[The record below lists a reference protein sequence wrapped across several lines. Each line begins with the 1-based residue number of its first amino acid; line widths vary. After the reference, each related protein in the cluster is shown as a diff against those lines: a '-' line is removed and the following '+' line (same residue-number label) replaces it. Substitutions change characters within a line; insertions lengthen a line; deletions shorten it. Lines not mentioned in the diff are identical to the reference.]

1 MSVQLRIVFS
11 RLRLTASLICFT
23 LLLGQGVMGQVISS
37 SPDKLWQSLDSNKIS
52 VGVGQ
57 LSSLTSLP
65 QAFRAFRLDRAK
77 LTTLLNSS
85 SHPTL
90 SANNGC
96 KGVILTLPKP
106 NSDNIWLRFC
116 VGESS
121 IMEPELAAENPGI
134 KTYEG
139 QGLDDPSMTVVLDW
153 TPKGFHAMVLNANE
167 TFFIDPLPLHKG
179 DLSTYMGYFGS
190 DAQQKPFQC
199 FVKTDIAAK
208 KTLPAEKAG
217 IPPIS
222 NADTLRTYRLALAA
236 TGEYT
241 LFQGGTVDAA
251 FIAMVTTINRVNAI
265 YNHELAVQLI
275 LVKGEKKLI
284 YTDPATD
291 PYTNNNANKLLDEN
305 QLNLD
310 KTIGTANYDIG
321 HVFGTG
327 GGGLAALGVVGDKY
341 NKARGE
347 TGSRSP
353 KGDPFDVDFV
363 AHELGHQFGAN
374 HTFNGTTGSC
384 GGGNRNVDTAFE
396 PGSGSTIM
404 AYAGICG
411 DEDLQPHSDPFFH
424 VASLYEI
431 ISHVTSDQV
440 KAVGKLTKTL
450 NTAPIVNS
458 GSNFLIPKQ
467 TPFWLTASANDPD
480 GDSLSFVWEQVDL
493 GKEGP
498 PNDDGN
504 EVRPIFRSYSPAANA
519 SRIFPR
525 LSALLNGG
533 ASLGE
538 ALPTKN
544 RTMHFTVTA
553 RDNRVGG
560 GGFSTGASEVSVVTD
575 SGPFVVTQPTI
586 ASVWMAGSTQTVT
599 WDVAGTASAP
609 ISSLNVRISFS
620 KDGGTTFLTLKE
632 STPNT
637 GQTTIVV
644 PNSPTTRGRIKV
656 EALGNIFFNLSPSNF
671 KILAAN

>member
-1 MSVQLRIVFS
+1 MREQILNS
-11 RLRLTASLICFT
+11 RQRLAACVICLT
-23 LLLGQGVMGQVISS
+23 VLLSQGVMSQVIST
-37 SPDKLWQSLDSNKIS
+37 SPDKLWQSLASDKIS

-65 QAFRAFRLDRAK
+65 QAFRAFRLDRSR
-77 LTTLLNSS
+77 LTTLLQSS
-85 SHPTL
+85 NPTL
-90 SANNGC
+90 SSNTVCN
-96 KGVILTLPKP
+96 GVILTLPKP
-106 NSDNIWLRFC
+106 SSANVWLRFC

-121 IMEPELAAENPGI
+121 IMEPELAAEYPNI

-139 QGLDDPSMTVVLDW
+139 QGLDDPSMTVRLDW
-153 TPKGFHAMVLNANE
+153 TPSGFHAMVLNAHE

-179 DLSTYMGYFGS
+179 DLSTYMGYFDS

-199 FVKTDIAAK
+199 YVTTDVAAK

-222 NADTLRTYRLALAA
+222 NGDTLRTFRLAVAA

-241 LFQGGTVDAA
+241 QFQGGSIDAA
-251 FIAMVTTINRVNAI
+251 FAAILTTINRVDVI

-275 LVKGEKKLI
+275 LVKSEKKII

-291 PYTNNNANKLLDEN
+291 PYTNDNASKLLVEN

-310 KTIGTANYDIG
+310 KEIGTKNYDIG

-327 GGGLAALGVVGDKY
+327 GGGLAALGVVGNDLS
-341 NKARGE
+341 KARGE

-353 KGDPFDVDFV
+353 KGDPFDIDFV
-363 AHELGHQFGAN
+363 VHEMGHQFGAN
-374 HTFNGTTGSC
+374 HTFNGTTANC

-431 ISHVTSDQV
+431 ISFMTGDKV
-440 KAVGKLTKTL
+440 KAVPKLTKTL
-450 NTAPIVNS
+450 NTAPTVKS
-458 GSNFLIPKQ
+458 ESSFLIPKQ
-467 TPFWLTASANDPD
+467 TPFWLSASANDPD
-480 GDSLSFVWEQVDL
+480 GDRLSYVWEEVDL

-498 PNDDGN
+498 PNDDN
-504 EVRPIFRSYSPAANA
+504 KDVRPIFRSFSPESDAA
-519 SRIFPR
+519 RIFPK

-533 ASLGE
+533 PSLGE
-538 ALPTKN
+538 ALPTKS

-560 GGFSTGASEVSVVTD
+560 GGFGTGASEVSVITD
-575 SGPFVVTQPTI
+575 SGPFVVTQPTN
-586 ASVWMAGSTQTVT
+586 AAVWMAGATQTVT
-599 WDVAGTASAP
+599 WDVAGTASSP
-609 ISSLNVRISFS
+609 INCLNVRILFS
-620 KDGGTTFLTLKE
+620 KDGGATFVTLKE
-632 STPNT
+632 STPNS
-637 GQTTIVV
+637 GSAEIVV
-644 PNSPTTRGRIKV
+644 PNSPTTVGRIKV
-656 EALGNIFFNLSPSNF
+656 EAVGNIFFGLSNGDF
-671 KILAAN
+671 KIQATH